1 MSKKTVMKK
10 AVLVAIAISVI
21 GLVTHAA
28 DAEKK
33 TVRRETILEKYD
45 KNKNGK
51 LDPDEREALR
61 KDREAERIKRF
72 DKNGDGKLDAQEEAA
87 ARAEMRKHRISENAP
102 AKEAPAKDAPAKKD
116 APAAAPAK

>member
-1 MSKKTVMKK
+1 MKK
-10 AVLVAIAISVI
+10 AVLIAVAISVT

-28 DAEKK
+28 DNEKK
-33 TVRRETILEKYD
+33 PARRENILEKYD

-87 ARAEMRKHRISENAP
+87 ARAEMCKHRINERAP
-102 AKEAPAKDAPAKKD
+102 VKDAPA
-116 APAAAPAK
+116 PAPAK

>member
-1 MSKKTVMKK
+1 MKK
-10 AVLVAIAISVI
+10 AVLIAVAISVT

-28 DAEKK
+28 DNEKK
-33 TVRRETILEKYD
+33 PARRENILEKYD